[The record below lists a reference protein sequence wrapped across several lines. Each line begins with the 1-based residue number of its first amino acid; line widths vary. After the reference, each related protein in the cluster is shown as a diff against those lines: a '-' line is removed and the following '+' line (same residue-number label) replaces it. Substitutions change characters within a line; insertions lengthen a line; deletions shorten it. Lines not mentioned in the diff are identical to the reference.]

1 MKAALLGLSHPHAG
15 ILLTTLENLPEIT
28 SISLWDADPA
38 VAAKPVLPSSPK
50 SAPATT
56 DLDAVLAQPDLDFAI
71 VCLRTDQS
79 AAICQRVITAGKHL
93 LSEKPVGLTS
103 HEINRLQAAGDRAG
117 LIASVLY
124 PRRAHPCAVA
134 ARRIAQTGALG
145 PLLTLESRF
154 LTTQVKF
161 RDPGSWLFRREQA
174 GGGIL
179 LWLGCHC
186 LDLLQHIS
194 GDEIT
199 AVGALLATRS
209 GEAIDVEDVA
219 ALALRFR
226 SGAVGTFHAGYTLAY
241 SGQGYVN
248 LAGYDSYLG
257 FNGRTGRVVWPD
269 LNPRLQIESPP
280 AAGQSPAREETFTLP
295 ASTSYGGS
303 SGEDFFR
310 QFFSALQGRG
320 TPPTTLADAVRTAR
334 IIEAAEESARSGRFV
349 GIESVLP
356 VAGSAHFHLPP
367 FDLPEA
373 DQAACRQALAN
384 NRPGS
389 SPARNPT

>member
-1 MKAALLGLSHPHAG
+1 MKAAILGLSHPHAG

-38 VAAKPVLPSSPK
+38 VAARPDLPASRK
-50 SAPATT
+50 AMPATT
-56 DLDAVLAQPDLDFAI
+56 DLDAVLAQPDLIFAI
-71 VCLRTDQS
+71 VCLRTDQT
-79 AAICQRVITAGKHL
+79 AAVSHRVIAAGKHL
-93 LSEKPVGLTS
+93 LSEKPAGLNS
-103 HEINRLQAAGDRAG
+103 AEISGLQAAAARAG
-117 LIASVLY
+117 VVASVLY
-124 PRRAHPCAVA
+124 TRRAHPCVVA
-134 ARRIAQTGALG
+134 ARRLAQSGALG
-145 PLLTLESRF
+145 QLLTLEARF
-154 LTTQVKF
+154 LTTQVRF
-161 RDPGSWLFRREQA
+161 RNPTSWLFRREQS

-186 LDLLQHIS
+186 LDLLQYVPD
-194 GDEIT
+194 DEIT

-209 GEAIDVEDVA
+209 GEAIDVED
-219 ALALRFR
+219 LAMLSLRFR
-226 SGAVGTFHAGYTLAY
+226 SGAIGTFHAGYTLAY

-269 LNPRLQIESPP
+269 LNPRLLIESPP

-303 SGEDFFR
+303 GGEDFFR
-310 QFFSALQGRG
+310 QFFAAMEGRG

-349 GIESVLP
+349 GIEPAASV
-356 VAGSAHFHLPP
+356 ARSGQFHVPP
-367 FDLPEA
+367 LGRPE
-373 DQAACRQALAN
+373 DDPAACRQAITR
-384 NRPGS
+384 RP
-389 SPARNPT
+389 A

>member
-1 MKAALLGLSHPHAG
+1 MKAAILGLSHPHAG

-28 SISLWDADPA
+28 TVSLWDADPA
-38 VAAKPVLPSSPK
+38 VAAKPALPPSPK
-50 SAPATT
+50 SAPPTT
-56 DLDAVLAQPDLDFAI
+56 DLDAVLAQPDLAFAI

-79 AAICQRVITAGKHL
+79 AAICQRVLAAGKHL
-93 LSEKPVGLTS
+93 LAEKPVGLTS
-103 HEINRLQAAGDRAG
+103 GEISRLQASADRAG
-117 LIASVLY
+117 LVASVLY
-124 PRRAHPCAVA
+124 TRRAHPCAVA
-134 ARRIAQTGALG
+134 ARRIAQAGALG
-145 PLLTLESRF
+145 PLLTVESRF

-161 RDPGSWLFRREQA
+161 RNPRSWLFQREQA

-186 LDLLQHIS
+186 LDLMQHIS

-199 AVGALLATRS
+199 AVGAMLATRS
-209 GEAIDVEDVA
+209 GEAIDVEDIA

-269 LNPRLQIESPP
+269 LNPRLLVESPP
-280 AAGQSPAREETFTLP
+280 APGQSPAREETFTLP

-303 SGEDFFR
+303 GGEDFFR
-310 QFFSALQGRG
+310 QFFAAMQGRG
-320 TPPTTLADAVRTAR
+320 GPPTTLADAARTAR
-334 IIEAAEESARSGRFV
+334 IIEAAEESARSGRLV
-349 GIESVLP
+349 GIEPATP
-356 VAGSAHFHLPP
+356 VAQSGQFHVPPLGSPGDDP
-367 FDLPEA
+367 
-373 DQAACRQALAN
+373 AACRRAITRGTA
-384 NRPGS
+384 
-389 SPARNPT
+389 